1 MFSVG
6 VFVHLT
12 LYFVSLCVLFGFR
25 LSLHFGRALEG
36 RNSVVATVTDSV
48 WSSVDLSGW
57 QGIVRKLEFRRL
69 LAESVKTPDRLVYDC
84 EFTQQSGPI

>member
-1 MFSVG
+1 MFSLG
-6 VFVHLT
+6 FG
-12 LYFVSLCVLFGFR
+12 SLCTLAAPWKVGM
-25 LSLHFGRALEG
+25 
-36 RNSVVATVTDSV
+36 SVVATVTDSV

-84 EFTQQSGPI
+84 EFTQQSEPI